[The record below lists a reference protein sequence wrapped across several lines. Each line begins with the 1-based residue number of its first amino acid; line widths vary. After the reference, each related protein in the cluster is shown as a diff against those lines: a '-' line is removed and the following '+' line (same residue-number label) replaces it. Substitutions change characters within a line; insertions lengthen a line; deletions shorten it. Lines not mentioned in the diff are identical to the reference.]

1 MLELLGELI
10 KKEFKDLVRDPR
22 IWLPFIISALI
33 LPFMGLIL
41 SLGMRESVA
50 GITSPSNILVSD
62 LDRTALTDYI
72 VNGLKASV
80 LTSRIEVVSISDME
94 SLTSL
99 ALSQNYEI
107 IILLNEGTAAAVDA
121 GIKPNI
127 TAVDVIKSMSFI
139 PSLKSTII
147 ATLINELL
155 SDYVLKSRGVNITSQ
170 FIKSPAN
177 IVTFTYLATRNQT
190 LPGGSAIFTQLSMTS
205 FILPLAF
212 MIITIG
218 VLQMAATSTAIENE
232 EKTLEVLLTLPIPRF
247 KILLGKLLGSF
258 SVALLGS
265 ALNIAGFITYFYI
278 FSVGFSTTLGNGVE
292 ITQTLF
298 LIQPGYIL
306 YLVIS
311 LVLASLAMATL
322 GVTIGVLSSD
332 VRIATTVSGP
342 ISMFVIIPSYYV
354 MFTDVSRLSPI
365 IKSLLYAI
373 PFTQPMIMSKE
384 LMISQP
390 DQLTPIWLLTSLMF
404 SLTLIVLTSKI
415 LMFDKLIRIQRIFSR
430 FRRTK

>member
-1 MLELLGELI
+1 MLGELI

-365 IKSLLYAI
+365 VKSLLYAI

-390 DQLTPIWLLTSLMF
+390 DQLTPVWLLTSLMF

>member
-1 MLELLGELI
+1 
-10 KKEFKDLVRDPR
+10 
-22 IWLPFIISALI
+22 
-33 LPFMGLIL
+33 
-41 SLGMRESVA
+41 
-50 GITSPSNILVSD
+50 
-62 LDRTALTDYI
+62 
-72 VNGLKASV
+72 
-80 LTSRIEVVSISDME
+80 
-94 SLTSL
+94 
-99 ALSQNYEI
+99 
-107 IILLNEGTAAAVDA
+107 
-121 GIKPNI
+121 
-127 TAVDVIKSMSFI
+127 
-139 PSLKSTII
+139 
-147 ATLINELL
+147 
-155 SDYVLKSRGVNITSQ
+155 
-170 FIKSPAN
+170 
-177 IVTFTYLATRNQT
+177 
-190 LPGGSAIFTQLSMTS
+190 
-205 FILPLAF
+205 
-212 MIITIG
+212 
-218 VLQMAATSTAIENE
+218 MAATSTAIENE

>member
-1 MLELLGELI
+1 MLGELI